1 MLNKIIKISVLL
13 FAMSILEASAEQF
26 SLENKAEDN
35 IWPSSTYGR
44 GFVDDTYLIM
54 AQQGTLM
61 SKKVSDIRYQS
72 IENAFGKKIS
82 FEKWYKNK
90 NNWID
95 SQFMWLT
102 QIEKNSGI
110 LWGFTTGEK
119 GEKYFI
125 KPSLYLGF
133 LQRYEINNN
142 SSLSFQ
148 FAFQFGG
155 RLKEKICIAD
165 YGDIGGIQK
174 VNCRLAASEL
184 EPKETLKY
192 LFNEHPN
199 DHQFMIK
206 YQLNF

>member
-1 MLNKIIKISVLL
+1 MLNKIIKISVFL
-13 FAMSILEASAEQF
+13 FAMSSFEAYAEQYQQ
-26 SLENKAEDN
+26 ENKEEF
-35 IWPSSTYGR
+35 IWPTATYGR
-44 GFVDDTYLIM
+44 GFVDDTYLIL

-72 IENAFGKKIS
+72 IENAFGQKIS

-90 NNWID
+90 YNWID

-102 QIEKNSGI
+102 QVDKNSGI

-125 KPSLYLGF
+125 KPSVSIGL
-133 LQRYEINNN
+133 LQRYEINKN
-142 SSLSFQ
+142 SSISFQ
-148 FAFQFGG
+148 MSFQFGG
-155 RLKEKICIAD
+155 RLKERSCIAD
-165 YGDIGGIQK
+165 YGEVGGIQR
-174 VNCRLAASEL
+174 VNCRLAATEL

-192 LFNEHPN
+192 LFNEEPK

-206 YQLNF
+206 YQLIF